1 MAKILVIQLL
11 IIMVMSEIM
20 AEAIRTCLGCGKRY
34 PKTNLLRFV
43 SVGNEVV
50 VDLEAKALG
59 RGAYCCFDKECIRL
73 FIQNKKR
80 ASRAFRVEITGF
92 RFELASIF
100 RS

>member
-1 MAKILVIQLL
+1 MMMPL
-11 IIMVMSEIM
+11 IM
-20 AEAIRTCLGCGKRY
+20 AESIRTCLGCGKRLA
-34 PKTNLLRFV
+34 KNNLLRFV
-43 SVGNEVV
+43 LAGNEVV

-59 RGAYCCFDKECIRL
+59 RGAYCCFNKECIRL
-73 FIQNKKR
+73 FMRNKKR